1 MSVTP
6 FAKRKPMPVP
16 AKLTSASTAL
26 VVSPVDRLRT
36 ELVESENERADAA
49 RVRIDLEAGLPDV
62 IAQND
67 EEALA
72 RHERAAD
79 AARRRLDLAE
89 ARVAKLTLAV
99 RDAEHQAEQERRQ
112 GVYDEAKRALKQARQ
127 IMAAEYEPAAR
138 AVADVLNRV
147 SKLRAQIYTANQALP
162 ADAEP
167 LSLMVEP
174 AFNGEHF
181 TDGSDEMVEQT
192 FLVDKATGQYAPYAA
207 GPGPSFE
214 YRTRMV
220 KRSLPIHPA
229 RPHKAIADFVNLPG
243 IDDTYIFAAP
253 FWGQPRA

>member
-1 MSVTP
+1 MNAVTP
-6 FAKRKPMPVP
+6 FTRRKVAPTAP
-16 AKLTSASTAL
+16 STA
-26 VVSPVDRLRT
+26 VTVSPIDVLRRQ
-36 ELVESENERADAA
+36 LVEADAERQDAVRARHDLDESRAD
-49 RVRIDLEAGLPDV
+49 VLVGGDEATLKRH
-62 IAQND
+62 
-67 EEALA
+67 EEA
-72 RHERAAD
+72 AA
-79 AARRRLDLAE
+79 AARRRLDIAE
-89 ARVAKLTLAV
+89 SKHARLTIEL
-99 RDAEHQAEQERRQ
+99 RDAEHQAEQVRRRA
-112 GVYDEAKRALKQARQ
+112 VYAEAKRALKEARE
-127 IMAAEYEPAAR
+127 IMSSEYEPAAR

-147 SKLRAQIYTANQALP
+147 SKLRGQVYAANQDLP
-162 ADAEP
+162 ADVEP

-174 AFNGEHF
+174 AFNGAHF

-243 IDDTYIFAAP
+243 INDTYIFAAP